1 MALIEFKT
9 KFNRLKVFL
18 KVKGLRGVLL
28 STRANY
34 SWLSCGFTNRIR
46 SDVEKGVASLWV
58 TPKCVELWCNNIE
71 ELRFKGEEAK
81 GLPFK
86 YRVHPWYE
94 GANIPALSRVASDD
108 GAFGTK
114 NLKDEIAQLRWS
126 LTQEETNRYRK
137 VGKLSGEAMN
147 VVAHKVKPGWTEQR
161 VEAEL
166 SRELVLRGLEASV
179 ILVGADERLKRYRH
193 PLPTTHKIKKIVM
206 MVICAKGYG
215 LIANLTR
222 VVHFGKIPTDLKH
235 RHEACVRVECA
246 MWHETVPGVGA
257 RDIFKAAE
265 MEYGRQGFPGEWKLH
280 HQGGPTGYETRDYL
294 ATLNEKWE
302 IQFNQAVAWNPSITG
317 TKSEDTVLVTS
328 GGLEVLTPTKG
339 WPILKVNYGGKKYDR
354 PDILEKR

>member
-1 MALIEFKT
+1 MSKEFKT
-9 KFNRLKVFL
+9 KLNGLKAFL
-18 KVKGLRGVLL
+18 KTKGLRGVLL

-34 SWLSCGFTNRIR
+34 SWLSCGHTNRIR

-58 TPKCVELWCNNIE
+58 TTKGVELWCNNIE
-71 ELRFKGEEAK
+71 EPRFKAEEAK
-81 GLPFK
+81 GLPSK
-86 YRVHPWYE
+86 YQVHSWYE
-94 GANIPALSRVASDD
+94 GAKLASLTKGASDD

-126 LTQEETNRYRK
+126 LTPEEISRYRK
-137 VGKLSGEAMN
+137 VGKLSGDAMN
-147 VVAHKVKPGWTEQR
+147 HVARKVKPDWTEQQ

-193 PLPTTHKIKKIVM
+193 PLPTAHKIKKIVM

-222 VVHFGKIPTDLKH
+222 IVHFGKIPADLRR

-246 MWHETVPGVGA
+246 MWHETVPGVEA
-257 RDIFKAAE
+257 RDVFQAAAL
-265 MEYGRQGFPGEWKLH
+265 EYARQGFEGEWKKH

-294 ATLNEKWE
+294 ATPNEKRR
-302 IQFNQAVAWNPSITG
+302 IQLSQGVAWNPSITG
-317 TKSEDTVLVTS
+317 TKSEDTVLVTAK
-328 GGLEVLTPTKG
+328 GLEVLTPTTG
-339 WPILKVNYGGKKYDR
+339 WPMLKVKYGDKDFLR
-354 PDILEKR
+354 PDILEK

>member
-1 MALIEFKT
+1 MNDEFKT
-9 KFNRLKVFL
+9 KCSRLKGFL
-18 KVKGLRGVLL
+18 KAKDLRGVLL

-34 SWLSCGFTNRIR
+34 SWLSCGLTNRIR

-58 TPKCVELWCNNIE
+58 TPKGVELWCNNIE
-71 ELRFKGEEAK
+71 EPRFKEEEAK
-81 GLPFK
+81 GLPIK

-94 GANIPALSRVASDD
+94 GANIPGLSKVASDD

-126 LTQEETNRYRK
+126 LTQEEISRYRK
-137 VGKLSGEAMN
+137 VGKLSGEAVN
-147 VVAHKVKPGWTEQR
+147 VVARKVKPGWTEQR

-166 SRELVLRGLEASV
+166 SRELFLRGLEASV

-193 PLPTTHKIKKIVM
+193 PLPTEHKMKKIVM

-222 VVHFGKIPTDLKH
+222 IVNFGKIPADLKR

-246 MWHETVPGVGA
+246 MWHETTPGVEA
-257 RDIFKAAE
+257 RDVFQAGAL
-265 MEYGRQGFPGEWKLH
+265 EYARHGFDGEWKKH

-294 ATLNEKWE
+294 ATPNEKRE
-302 IQFNQAVAWNPSITG
+302 IQLNQAVAWNPSITG
-317 TKSEDTVLVTS
+317 TKSEDTILVTAK
-328 GGLEVLTPTKG
+328 GLEVLTPTPS
-339 WPILKVNYGGKKYDR
+339 WPMLKVKYGGKEYLR
-354 PDILEKR
+354 PDILLA